1 LTNADLQVWA
11 EDTRLL
17 AWLHVHERSRET
29 LLELADGGFPEG
41 LVMGAG
47 VEAVA
52 MREGLV
58 ALAATPDATFAD
70 NDLAADFTAIYLTHA
85 CRVSPC
91 ESVWRDEDKLAW
103 QGPTFA
109 VRDWYSRYGL
119 SVGDWRVLPDDHLA
133 YQLEFVAHLLE
144 KNEVEAAAR
153 FMDAHL
159 LTFLPDFCT
168 LIAERAATSFYSS
181 LARLTLATVT
191 ALRQQ
196 LPDVAPEPEKT
207 VPAKDFVA
215 PVNFVARETWLSMS

>member
-1 LTNADLQVWA
+1 MNTDLQVWA
-11 EDTRLL
+11 EDMRLL

-29 LLELADGGFPEG
+29 LLELAAGGFPEG

-47 VEAVA
+47 VEAAA
-52 MREGLV
+52 MREGLS
-58 ALAATPDATFAD
+58 ALAATPDAGVAD
-70 NDLAADFTAIYLTHA
+70 DDLAADFTAIYLTHA

-109 VRDWYSRYGL
+109 VREWYARYGL
-119 SVGDWRVLPDDHLA
+119 SVGDWRVLSDDHMS

-144 KNEVEAAAR
+144 KNETEAAAR

-168 LIAERAATSFYSS
+168 QIAERAATSFYSS
-181 LARLTLATVT
+181 LATLTLVTVT
-191 ALRQQ
+191 ALRKQ
-196 LPDVAPEPEKT
+196 LPDVEPELQQT
-207 VPAKDFVA
+207 SPAKDFVA

>member
-1 LTNADLQVWA
+1 MAAELQIWA
-11 EDTRLL
+11 EDLRLL

-29 LLELADGGFPEG
+29 LLELAAGGFPEG
-41 LVMGAG
+41 LVMGAS
-47 VEAVA
+47 VEATVL
-52 MREGLV
+52 REGLS
-58 ALAATPDATFAD
+58 ALATTANAAAAD
-70 NDLAADFTAIYLTHA
+70 DDLAADFAAIYLTHA
-85 CRVSPC
+85 YRVSPC

-103 QGPTFA
+103 QEPTFA

-119 SVGDWRVLPDDHLA
+119 AVGDWRVLPDDHMA

-144 KNEVEAAAR
+144 KNETEAAAR

-181 LARLTLATVT
+181 LSRLTLVTVT

-196 LPDVAPEPEKT
+196 LPEVEPEPEET
-207 VPAKDFVA
+207 TPAEEFVA